1 MNKRLPM
8 NYLKTY
14 RERTGFLLQDM
25 AQIIGMHSG
34 NLSKI
39 ETGQVTPSIEVV
51 LAYHIILNRPIERLC
66 KNHVKE
72 GLHEMLLRSEALK
85 EQLLEHQ
92 ILASISKRL
101 DLLNIIIDR
110 LKEVQ
115 EYYAK
120 Q

>member
-8 NYLKTY
+8 NYLKTF

-39 ETGQVTPSIEVV
+39 ETSQVTPSVEVV
-51 LAYHIILNRPIERLC
+51 LAYHIILNRPVERLL
-66 KNHVKE
+66 KNHIKE
-72 GLHEMLLRSEALK
+72 GIEEMLLRSEALK
-85 EQLLEHQ
+85 EELLKTK
-92 ILASISKRL
+92 LSASISKRL

-110 LKEVQ
+110 LKDVQ

-120 Q
+120 H